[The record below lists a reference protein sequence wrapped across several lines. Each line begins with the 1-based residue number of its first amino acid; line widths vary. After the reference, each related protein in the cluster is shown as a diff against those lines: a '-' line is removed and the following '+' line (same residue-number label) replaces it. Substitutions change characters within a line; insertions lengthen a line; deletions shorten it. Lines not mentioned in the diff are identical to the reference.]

1 MPLKVWSNHWYDL
14 ENSCLVYFLCWFIE
28 YKFNHEFVFQNT
40 NKLQGAKERASHINT
55 KVSNWLRGPWGST
68 ANVVALD
75 YFSSTNIIDVAIYAN
90 IQKAFLKL
98 NKDYIKFEI
107 TMK

>member
-1 MPLKVWSNHWYDL
+1 MIFKS
-14 ENSCLVYFLCWFIE
+14 LVYFLICFIE
-28 YKFNHEFVFQNT
+28 YKYVFQNT

-107 TMK
+107 TVK